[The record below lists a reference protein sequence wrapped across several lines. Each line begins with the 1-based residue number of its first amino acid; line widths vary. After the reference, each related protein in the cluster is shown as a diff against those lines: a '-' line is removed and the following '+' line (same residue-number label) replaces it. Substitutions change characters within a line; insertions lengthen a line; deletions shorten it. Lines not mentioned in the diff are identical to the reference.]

1 MENFLSLSLSI
12 FTSHFTNGSL
22 LPHLCPPS
30 FPSRPGGGR
39 GLRGGVGGYWWRW
52 SCLAVSQGAVPPHS
66 NWGRRW
72 RANERE
78 KKREWERVPNPSLE
92 GRTDTTK
99 DRVRS
104 KAFWRLGPR
113 QLRQYF
119 LAPVRL
125 SNKAE
130 LEYELSLTAVIRLIN
145 QI

>member
-1 MENFLSLSLSI
+1 M
-12 FTSHFTNGSL
+12 
-22 LPHLCPPS
+22 
-30 FPSRPGGGR
+30 
-39 GLRGGVGGYWWRW
+39 
-52 SCLAVSQGAVPPHS
+52 
-66 NWGRRW
+66 
-72 RANERE
+72 
-78 KKREWERVPNPSLE
+78 PNPSRK

-119 LAPVRL
+119 LALVRL